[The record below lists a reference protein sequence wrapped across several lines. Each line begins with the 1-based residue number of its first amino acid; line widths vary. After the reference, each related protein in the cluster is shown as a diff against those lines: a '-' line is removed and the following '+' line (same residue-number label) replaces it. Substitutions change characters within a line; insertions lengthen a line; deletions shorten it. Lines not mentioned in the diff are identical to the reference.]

1 MAEWL
6 GTLGVAMGSA
16 WLSGINLYATAAT
29 LGLLQHFGLVHL
41 PGELGVLG
49 NWWVIGVAAVMYVV
63 EFIADKIPAVDS
75 AWDAIHT
82 FIRVPAGAVMAAAAF
97 SHADPVVR
105 IIALLV
111 GGGVALSSH
120 GTKTA
125 VRATANLSPEPFS
138 NIALSLAEDAVAVG
152 SSFLIAWFPVVM
164 LGIVV
169 LFLVAFFWLAPKI
182 LRAIKRR
189 FASGGVTISAAE
201 RTPDWGRR

>member
-6 GTLGVAMGSA
+6 STLGVAMGSA

-29 LGLLQHFGLVHL
+29 LGLLQRFGLVHL

-49 NWWVIGVAAVMYVV
+49 NWWVIGVAAGMYVI

-82 FIRVPAGAVMAAAAF
+82 FIRVPAGAVMASAAF
-97 SHADPVVR
+97 SHADPAVR

-111 GGGVALSSH
+111 GGGVAFSSH
-120 GTKTA
+120 GTKAA
-125 VRATANLSPEPFS
+125 VRAAANLSPEPLS
-138 NIALSLAEDAVAVG
+138 NIALSLAEDAIVVG
-152 SSFLIAWFPVVM
+152 SSFLIAWFPVLM
-164 LGIVV
+164 LGIVI
-169 LFLVAFFWLAPKI
+169 LFLVAFIWLTPRI

-189 FASGGVTISAAE
+189 FGATGAPTSAGG
-201 RTPDWGRR
+201 

>member
-1 MAEWL
+1 MTEWL
-6 GTLGVAMGSA
+6 STLGVAMGSA

-49 NWWVIGVAAVMYVV
+49 NWWVIGVAAGMFVV

-75 AWDAIHT
+75 VWDAIHT
-82 FIRVPAGAVMAAAAF
+82 FIRIPAGAVMAAAAF
-97 SHADPVVR
+97 SHADPAVR

-120 GTKTA
+120 GTKAA

-138 NIALSLAEDAVAVG
+138 NIALSLAEDVVAVG

-164 LGIVV
+164 LGLVI
-169 LFLVAFFWLAPKI
+169 LFLVAFLWLAPKI
-182 LRAIKRR
+182 LRAIKGR
-189 FASGGVTISAAE
+189 FGVTRAPTSA
-201 RTPDWGRR
+201 GG